1 MKTTKKAF
9 TYALILGLLI
19 FLTDKIFLI
28 QKIKE
33 VSIYYKKVEIF
44 FYESRYNL
52 FEFFKQ
58 NNKGDYSLILGS
70 SRSGMFSNQDIQELI
85 PYPIHS
91 YNFSAPLAGTSFYYY
106 WIEKFI
112 KNKEITK
119 KPKFILMEL
128 DAVNLGEPSLRI
140 SLPFSYDPIF
150 IIRYTNFYR
159 NLPSSIPQNQM
170 ESALTSIFNNANL
183 NGFNADEMDSYF
195 IRYFFIIAKYDIHP
209 LKIKENLKQIDH
221 WNSKTNQIEKV
232 PVYQIIQQ
240 MRKEHIQ
247 NFYKTYGGIPVEF
260 YTKVSPENLPKDAE
274 KTFLRILPKPEL
286 STTQLIFLKNILES
300 CKEYNIPLIIYK
312 PPMTIYANEI
322 LKKYNLY
329 KLESITKILLLY
341 KNVFY
346 IDASELDCKEFTD
359 SVHLSPECYK
369 KLAKF
374 IFSEITKKLLNF

>member
-1 MKTTKKAF
+1 MISKKAF
-9 TYALILGLLI
+9 IYAFILGTLI

-28 QKIKE
+28 PKIKQL
-33 VSIYYKKVEIF
+33 SMYYKKVEIF

-58 NNKGDYSLILGS
+58 NEKGDYSLILGS

-91 YNFSAPLAGTSFYYY
+91 YNFSAPLAGTSYYYY
-106 WIEKFI
+106 WTEKFI
-112 KNKEITK
+112 KNKEILK

-128 DAVNLGEPSLRI
+128 DAINLGEPSLRI

-150 IIRYTNFYR
+150 VIRYTNFYR
-159 NLPSSIPQNQM
+159 NLSSLIAQN
-170 ESALTSIFNNANL
+170 EIKSKLTSIFDNSKL
-183 NGFNADEMDSYF
+183 KGFDADEMDSYF

-209 LKIKENLKQIDH
+209 LKIKENLKKIDY
-221 WNSKTNQIEKV
+221 WNPQKNQLEKV
-232 PVYQIIQQ
+232 PIYQIIQK
-240 MRKEHIQ
+240 MKEEHIQ
-247 NFYKTYGGIPVEF
+247 NFPKTYGGIPVEF
-260 YTKVSPENLPKDAE
+260 YSKVPNENLEKDAE
-274 KTFLRILPKPEL
+274 KTFLRILPKPEI
-286 STTQLIFLKNILES
+286 STTQVIFLKKILEI
-300 CKEYNIPLIIYK
+300 CKEYNIPLIIYR

-329 KLESITKILLLY
+329 NIDFITNILFLY

-374 IFSEITKKLLNF
+374 IFSETSKKFLNF